1 MFDRIS
7 DACLPEVNLVPV
19 FRFLTVWIGVR
30 CFIFNG
36 SSKRISAGIQSRSVC
51 GYDLETGSGLS
62 GGICRTVQ
70 GKTGCFLSASAY
82 DRLYFSGR
90 LFHNDNRSLRLW
102 GNVPTL
108 VDRII
113 LCDAERGFIFV
124 HCSLR
129 FFRGSKDQ
137 GIIFSPCGSD
147 ILTKHF
153 FAVIFYGSVSAGDRQ
168 GKFQTVFR
176 SKRVNG
182 FIGNFFITNLL
193 DPCILCGNDR
203 QTSAVKRIVSLCFR
217 KSFPGHKIL
226 DNLLGKFVIEIGIW
240 RCIFY
245 RRCGNNTVINR
256 IGFCLVIFSLCDI
269 SLFQHIS
276 KYDIT
281 AFGIGFRIYNRIIS
295 GRILCDARDHG
306 TFRQSQ
312 F

>member
-1 MFDRIS
+1 MYLKRRHSSNVRSHIGRLPARGKSCPSFPLSDRL
-7 DACLPEVNLVPV
+7 DRC
-19 FRFLTVWIGVR
+19 RW

-137 GIIFSPCGSD
+137 GIIFSPCG
-147 ILTKHF
+147 
-153 FAVIFYGSVSAGDRQ
+153 
-168 GKFQTVFR
+168 
-176 SKRVNG
+176 
-182 FIGNFFITNLL
+182 
-193 DPCILCGNDR
+193 
-203 QTSAVKRIVSLCFR
+203 
-217 KSFPGHKIL
+217 
-226 DNLLGKFVIEIGIW
+226 
-240 RCIFY
+240 
-245 RRCGNNTVINR
+245 
-256 IGFCLVIFSLCDI
+256 
-269 SLFQHIS
+269 
-276 KYDIT
+276 
-281 AFGIGFRIYNRIIS
+281 
-295 GRILCDARDHG
+295 
-306 TFRQSQ
+306 
-312 F
+312 